1 MKNAPHIYFCA
12 DDFGITDASCGRI
25 TECVLD
31 GCLNKVS
38 VLANTELADIGDKLR
53 ALNGAVL
60 SVHLNLVEG
69 RCVTDP
75 KQLPLL
81 ADADGY
87 FKNEFTG
94 LLFKSL
100 VHGRAFKLQVKS
112 ELRTQIRRAQSF
124 FPSGAPLFLDS
135 HQHTHMIPAVFSALC
150 EIIRED
156 RLQVESLRLPNEPL
170 IPFLQ
175 VPSLYL
181 SYFSINL
188 VKRWVLRFCS
198 LFDRRKFRALHV
210 PKTCFFGIMFSG
222 GMTEARVKKLLPHFI
237 RYADK
242 HGESLEI
249 LFHPGYIPGSESA
262 AAHKDIKFKKF
273 YASSG
278 RQRESAAAKRM
289 NAQNAAGGEL
299 PK

>member
-1 MKNAPHIYFCA
+1 
-12 DDFGITDASCGRI
+12 
-25 TECVLD
+25 
-31 GCLNKVS
+31 
-38 VLANTELADIGDKLR
+38 
-53 ALNGAVL
+53 
-60 SVHLNLVEG
+60 
-69 RCVTDP
+69 
-75 KQLPLL
+75 
-81 ADADGY
+81 
-87 FKNEFTG
+87 
-94 LLFKSL
+94 
-100 VHGRAFKLQVKS
+100 
-112 ELRTQIRRAQSF
+112 
-124 FPSGAPLFLDS
+124 
-135 HQHTHMIPAVFSALC
+135 MIPAVFSALC

-249 LFHPGYIPGSESA
+249 LFHPGYIPGNESA
-262 AAHKDIKFKKF
+262 ASHKDIKFKKF

-278 RQRESAAAKRM
+278 RQHESAAAKRM